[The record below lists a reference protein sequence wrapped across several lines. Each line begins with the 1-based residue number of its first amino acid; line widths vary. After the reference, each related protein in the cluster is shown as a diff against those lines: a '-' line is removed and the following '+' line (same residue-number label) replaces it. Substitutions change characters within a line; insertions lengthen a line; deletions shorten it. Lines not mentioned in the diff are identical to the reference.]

1 MRTGACTRG
10 FTLVEVVV
18 ALTLLSL
25 VALGLTTA
33 LKTVA
38 DSGRRME
45 LVLQEREAHQA
56 VTSLLETA
64 FETAS
69 ARQIAAAVDGKP
81 PALYF
86 QGRGDSIEWLG
97 VLPARHG
104 FGGLHFLRI
113 EQGQGQGA
121 HNGLQLRYLP
131 FLVRP
136 GYPDWSQAETYE
148 LLKDARDV
156 RIQYQGLHEPE
167 WNPEWVQQPV
177 LPGKLMMTVMFGDR
191 AKADLA
197 VSILAAERRP
207 VLNAKTQ

>member
-1 MRTGACTRG
+1 MRRVSLARG

-45 LVLQEREAHQA
+45 LALQEKEAHQA
-56 VTSLLETA
+56 VLSLLETA

-69 ARQIAAAVDGKP
+69 AKQVSVAADGKA

-86 QGRGDSIEWLG
+86 QGRADSIEWLG

-104 FGGLHFLRI
+104 FGGLHFLRL
-113 EQGQGQGA
+113 ELGQGA
-121 HNGLQLRYLP
+121 GAQSGLLLRYLP

-136 GYPDWSQAETYE
+136 GYPDWSQAEAYE
-148 LLKDARDV
+148 LLKGARE
-156 RIQYQGLHEPE
+156 ISLQYQGLDESD
-167 WNPEWVQQPV
+167 WNPEWVLQPV
-177 LPGKLMMTVMFGDR
+177 LPGKLMMVVAFGER
-191 AKADLA
+191 GRSELA
-197 VSILAAERRP
+197 VPILAAERRP
-207 VLNAKTQ
+207 LPNAKIR